1 MDFVGGNGG
10 SGPAK
15 ARRIAE
21 NCAGASALLR
31 SGIGSMASWRERL
44 FPALLSLLDAILG
57 VSMSTLLERLP
68 IDREIKAALLGAPS
82 RLRPLYELVLAHESA
97 NWAKCGEIANRF
109 HIPEQKIA
117 EAYLESVKWAREV
130 AEST

>member
-1 MDFVGGNGG
+1 
-10 SGPAK
+10 
-15 ARRIAE
+15 
-21 NCAGASALLR
+21 
-31 SGIGSMASWRERL
+31 
-44 FPALLSLLDAILG
+44 
-57 VSMSTLLERLP
+57 MSTLLERLP